1 MNKKWFECKVK
12 YMTVEDTGVRRLVT
26 KPFIVDAL
34 SFTEAESRINSELK
48 SHISEEFRVV
58 NIRVTNYS
66 EIFYFEG
73 GENWFKSKVS
83 LIAYDEESGKERK
96 VNIYLLVQANNA
108 KQAYENTTLAM
119 KGTIGD
125 YSIPSIS
132 ETNVEE
138 VLAYTETTYENIE
151 LSISEK

>member
-48 SHISEEFRVV
+48 AHISEEFRVV

-73 GENWFKSKVS
+73 GESWFKSKVS

-96 VNIYLLVQANNA
+96 VSIYLLVQANDA
-108 KQAYENTTLAM
+108 KQAYENTILAM
-119 KGTIGD
+119 KGTMGE

-138 VLAYTETTYENIE
+138 VLSYVEATYEKLEVNV
-151 LSISEK
+151 LEK